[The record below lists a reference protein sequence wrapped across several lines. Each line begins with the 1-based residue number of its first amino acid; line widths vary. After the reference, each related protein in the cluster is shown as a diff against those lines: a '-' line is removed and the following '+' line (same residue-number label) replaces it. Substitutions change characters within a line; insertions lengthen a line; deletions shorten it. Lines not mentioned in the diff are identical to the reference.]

1 MRRSTEANL
10 IFPDCLLTTVL
21 TSTLTSLRPSR
32 YAHSQRDQLTGQ
44 AIGLPLFMAA
54 FTFVGL
60 AVTSA
65 TVVIFG
71 EAISDPIALLGR
83 IEGVLPIALS
93 LLGLTLAT
101 LTTNIA

>member
-1 MRRSTEANL
+1 M
-10 IFPDCLLTTVL
+10 PP
-21 TSTLTSLRPSR
+21 SLRR

-71 EAISDPIALLGR
+71 QTISDPIALLGR
-83 IEGVLPIALS
+83 IEGLLPTALS